1 MKKKIVMICCTVFA
15 LSLAGCSDRT
25 NTGSEVIQEKA
36 AVEEETQESDLSKD
50 ASKIQEAIDNTES
63 KMEQSDSGMAIGQVS
78 AIDGDTITVVL
89 GEMSIDGGERPT
101 GDAPTG
107 DAPTGDA
114 PAGEAPTGESPAAA
128 PFTASD
134 ESITITF
141 EGTVAIQ
148 LMADGEITEGSID
161 DIAIDDILSIAYDD
175 SGALASVQIMN
186 QGPGGSKRAD
196 AGTSDK
202 ASEAQTYAETQNTG
216 E

>member
-107 DAPTGDA
+107 
-114 PAGEAPTGESPAAA
+114 EAPTGESPAAA

-141 EGTVAIQ
+141 DGTVAIQ

-186 QGPGGSKRAD
+186 QGPGGSKPAD

-202 ASEAQTYAETQNTG
+202 ASEAQTYTETQNTG

>member
-107 DAPTGDA
+107 
-114 PAGEAPTGESPAAA
+114 EAPTGESPAAA

-141 EGTVAIQ
+141 DGTVAIQ
-148 LMADGEITEGSID
+148 LMVDGEITEGSID

-186 QGPGGSKRAD
+186 QGPGGSKPAD

-202 ASEAQTYAETQNTG
+202 ASEAQTYTETQNTG

>member
-107 DAPTGDA
+107 
-114 PAGEAPTGESPAAA
+114 EAPTGESPAAA

-141 EGTVAIQ
+141 DGTVAIQ

-175 SGALASVQIMN
+175 SGALASVLIMN
-186 QGPGGSKRAD
+186 QGPGGSKPAD

-202 ASEAQTYAETQNTG
+202 ASEAQTYTETQNTG